1 MSSRKRHQDA
11 KAVFD
16 KLLDRYEAAEREHR
30 LGPHIAEFVHQSF
43 RDPSKEK
50 RFKDSILHAQRAG
63 AVRLEM
69 DKGDA
74 SHLMKRVVL
83 IDAQRLYGVTGRKPK
98 SGKLEDARD
107 ALFQFLQTLPQKHRR
122 PASQA
127 AERLLEQWG
136 KNRSPH
142 RLSEDNIQASQEYL
156 LAYGAALSK
165 ELTDGRDLRTYSRAE
180 CGDSKLIER
189 QLSRIISELRT
200 TETYSADVQ
209 DDMILTDL
217 GLEKFPHLVQFAA
230 DIPVARAH
238 FEKRRHMGLHPDL
251 IDEIEIPPLRALVTV
266 ENFASFNRY
275 VAEVLEPEVAV
286 LYTGGWPGSG
296 EKRMIQILS
305 QHSTE
310 GVFHWGDI
318 DMAGA
323 AIADA
328 VWKVSDAPVKL
339 HQMKPNLARQYG
351 KPQLSKRIR
360 ISEDSPA
367 KNLVDWL
374 ASESAYTLEQ
384 EELDPV
390 PVNFQT

>member
-1 MSSRKRHQDA
+1 MSGRKRHQDA
-11 KAVFD
+11 NAVFE

-30 LGPHIAEFVHQSF
+30 LGPRIAEFVHQSF
-43 RDPSKEK
+43 RDPSKEM
-50 RFKDSILHAQRAG
+50 RFKGSILHAQRAG

-83 IDAQRLYGVTGRKPK
+83 IDAQCLYKVTGRKPK
-98 SGKLEDARD
+98 SCKLEDARD
-107 ALFQFLQTLPQKHRR
+107 VLCQFLKTLPPKHRGY
-122 PASQA
+122 ASQA

-136 KNRSPH
+136 QNRSPH

-165 ELTDGRDLRTYSRAE
+165 KLTDGRDLRTYSRAE

-200 TETYSADVQ
+200 TKTYTVDVE
-209 DDMILTDL
+209 DDMILNDL
-217 GLEKFPHLVQFAA
+217 GLEKFSHLVQFAA
-230 DIPVARAH
+230 DIPVSRAH
-238 FEKRRHMGLHPDL
+238 FEKRRHMGVHPDL
-251 IDEIEIPPLRALVTV
+251 IDEIEIPPLRALVTI

-275 VAEVLEPEVAV
+275 VTEALEPEMAV

-296 EKRMIQILS
+296 EKRMIQKLS
-305 QHSTE
+305 QHTTE

-328 VWKVSDAPVKL
+328 VWKVSAAPLKL
-339 HQMKPNLARQYG
+339 HQMKPSLALQYG
-351 KPQLSKRIR
+351 KPQLSKKIQV
-360 ISEDSPA
+360 SEDSPA
-367 KNLVDWL
+367 KNLVEWL
-374 ASESAYTLEQ
+374 ASEEAYTLEQ
-384 EELDPV
+384 EELDPT
-390 PVNFQT
+390 PISFQN